1 MNPTK
6 EYVDLDERLDSIDAS
21 VFSGDLL
28 FDNDRYAL
36 LKYYVERWANA
47 LREHEIL

>member
-1 MNPTK
+1 MNLTK

-28 FDNDRYAL
+28 YDTERYAL

-47 LREHEIL
+47 LKDHEIL